1 MFLHPRV
8 SRPRRWERVGQ
19 PANGQEVASDGSY
32 KHASKHDRFGN
43 LRDIRGGMSE
53 QFTVWHHDTIG
64 STNDEA
70 RRWAAGGAPHG
81 TVVHADQQTAGR
93 GRLSHTWFSPP
104 GNLYISILLRTG
116 QPAARTAE
124 LSFLA
129 ALAVA
134 DTVEA
139 LLPRQTR
146 AMLKWPNDVLVSG
159 AKIAGIL
166 LEMVD
171 EATIMGIGLNVLEAP
186 SNTAYKTT
194 TIVGN
199 GGIAS
204 VDGARDIL
212 LDRLGRHF
220 SVWLAEGFAPIR
232 EQWLD
237 RSYPIGAAIRA
248 SSAGTPVVG
257 HFAGLDVDGALLL
270 DTPEGRQRIVAGDV
284 FPTGG

>member
-1 MFLHPRV
+1 
-8 SRPRRWERVGQ
+8 
-19 PANGQEVASDGSY
+19 
-32 KHASKHDRFGN
+32 
-43 LRDIRGGMSE
+43 MSE

-70 RRWAAGGAPHG
+70 RRLAAEGAPHG
-81 TVVHADQQTAGR
+81 TVVHADEQTAGR
-93 GRLSHTWFSPP
+93 GRLTHKWFSPP

-116 QPAARTAE
+116 LPTSRTAE

-134 DTVEA
+134 DTVET

-146 AMLKWPNDVLVSG
+146 VMLKWPNDVLVSG

-166 LEMVD
+166 LEQVD
-171 EATIMGIGLNVLEAP
+171 DATIMGIGVNVLEAP
-186 SNTAYKTT
+186 SNAAYKTT
-194 TIVGN
+194 TIVAN

-212 LDRLGRHF
+212 LEQLRGHLT
-220 SVWLAEGFAPIR
+220 VWREQGFATIR
-232 EQWLD
+232 TRWLE

-248 SSAGTPVVG
+248 TSAGKPVAG
-257 HFAGLDVDGALLL
+257 HFAGLDADGALLL
-270 DTPEGRQRIVAGDV
+270 DTPQGLQRIVAGDV
-284 FPTGG
+284 VPTGG

>member
-1 MFLHPRV
+1 M
-8 SRPRRWERVGQ
+8 
-19 PANGQEVASDGSY
+19 
-32 KHASKHDRFGN
+32 SK
-43 LRDIRGGMSE
+43 
-53 QFTVWHHDTIG
+53 QFTVWHHDQIG

-70 RRWAAGGAPHG
+70 RRMAAEGAPHG
-81 TVVHADQQTAGR
+81 TVVHADEQTAGR
-93 GRLSHTWFSPP
+93 GRMAHTWFSPP
-104 GNLYISILLRTG
+104 GNLYLSIVLRTG
-116 QPAARTAE
+116 QPVARTPE
-124 LSFLA
+124 LSFIA

-166 LEMVD
+166 LEQAND
-171 EATIMGIGLNVLEAP
+171 ATIMGIGLNVLQAP
-186 SNTAYKTT
+186 STSGYKTT
-194 TIVGN
+194 TIVAN

-212 LDRLGRHF
+212 LDRLGRHIE
-220 SVWLAEGFAPIR
+220 VWQSDGFGTIR

-237 RSYPIGAAIRA
+237 RSYPIGAAIRVT
-248 SSAGTPVVG
+248 SGGHPVAG

-270 DTPEGRQRIVAGDV
+270 DTPEGRQRVVAGEIVA
-284 FPTGG
+284 TGR